1 MGGQR
6 SPDSAVAE
14 GMTSRKW
21 PARREKA
28 LRGDGRFAARYAPP
42 VAFPV
47 PIASVLSGASVDQ
60 LAYWRKRTPSA
71 PALLVPESKRS
82 GRFIYSWADV
92 VALRSIVY
100 LRHEKSLPRVRRAVE
115 LLRYLEANEWEHLAR
130 YTLISTP
137 SSILVRTPSG
147 QLLDLEQQPGT
158 VVSEVLMSDVLAP
171 FTTRAGR
178 VVPDLEKPRDL
189 LAVNPRVMAGYPV
202 IAGTRVPFDLVA
214 GLADD
219 GATTAE
225 IIAIYPSVNPASIG
239 DAQDFAA
246 QVAKAV

>member
-1 MGGQR
+1 VGKGH
-6 SPDSAVAE
+6 
-14 GMTSRKW
+14 TSRNGLLHSE
-21 PARREKA
+21 RT
-28 LRGDGRFAARYAPP
+28 LRGDARFAALYAPL

-71 PALLVPESKRS
+71 PPLLVPESKRS
-82 GRFIYSWADV
+82 GRFVYSWADV

-100 LRHEKSLPRVRRAVE
+100 LRQEKSLPRVRRAVE
-115 LLRYLEANEWEHLAR
+115 LLRSLEADEWEHLAR

-147 QLLDLEQQPGT
+147 QLLDLEQQPAT
-158 VVSEVLMSDVLAP
+158 VVEEILMSDVLAP
-171 FTTRAGR
+171 FTTREGR
-178 VVPDLEKPRDL
+178 VVPDLEKPRRL

-202 IAGTRVPFDLVA
+202 ITGTRVPFDVVA
-214 GLADD
+214 SLAED

-225 IIAIYPSVNPASIG
+225 IVEIYPSVDPASVG
-239 DAQDFAA
+239 DAQDFAL